1 MEKRKSAKMKHRKLM
16 LFMAYAICICG
27 VLLCLF
33 VVVVTKQSFGVDNKL
48 LRDNKFSTLNY
59 TTDISSSSQI
69 IESSLFVPSNTCWS
83 NGAFGDA
90 WDWSHTKTWEMTRAQ
105 CSATETNRGGAG
117 MDFRKASQQ
126 LHNCQN
132 NGRGLNVL
140 IVGGSITTGYGKNN
154 DPRVLAGFEKAWP
167 AQLEIYLNTH
177 YKCGNRHQVINRSE
191 RSVASDH
198 WLSYFLAARQDIDH
212 GLHTSD
218 VIILETASND
228 FQNWHKPPYVEVTK
242 YVELILRLL
251 RQLPHKP
258 VVIWVTVGWRDA
270 FKTPPLAS
278 CSESQHLPIMK
289 HYDIPHVSMLQA
301 YAPVTA
307 YTDFLIKYYFADM
320 HSHLTILG
328 HQLTAGVVGT
338 RLSRQLTVNNDF
350 THVDEVY
357 SMPRAIGL
365 DHPYDT
371 YWQAMLSTIDN
382 QGVGHQLINSINFR
396 GPHHLV
402 TNSTMTTQN
411 VIAFNQGWKFQ
422 EDVTGKP
429 GLISHEVGSKLVL
442 MLSNNLPADSNE
454 GCAFTLGLMKSYQN
468 MGSLLVRIWVLR
480 SVPESK
486 GGMRSEHGKEEAK
499 YNHMFRKGM
508 RSEHSKE
515 EAKYNPQY
523 EHTIHSTK
531 HGGMR
536 SEHSKEEAKYNPQ
549 YETCDKSHW
558 NAPREYQRQA
568 YSKVIDTLWDTQA
581 SVKDVENM
589 AVKKLYTDEKA
600 PCVFIEIE
608 VRASKP
614 IRTENKVKLL
624 DLKIVSL
631 Q

>member
-1 MEKRKSAKMKHRKLM
+1 MMSKKQLNNGIAMLIICALTYYNVVQTKDSILSVLSTEKTRQRES
-16 LFMAYAICICG
+16 
-27 VLLCLF
+27 
-33 VVVVTKQSFGVDNKL
+33 D
-48 LRDNKFSTLNY
+48 

-90 WDWSHTKTWEMTRAQ
+90 WDWNHTKTWEMTRAQ

-218 VIILETASND
+218 VIILETVSND

-258 VVIWVTVGWRDA
+258 VVIWVTVGWRDS

-307 YTDFLIKYYFADM
+307 YTDFLIKYYFADIR
-320 HSHLTILG
+320 SHLTILG

-480 SVPESK
+480 SVPES
-486 GGMRSEHGKEEAK
+486 
-499 YNHMFRKGM
+499 N
-508 RSEHSKE
+508 
-515 EAKYNPQY
+515 
-523 EHTIHSTK
+523 
-531 HGGMR
+531 GGMR

-568 YSKVIDTLWDTQA
+568 YSKVIDTLWETQA